1 MYWAIKRASERVLN
15 FRNVCFRNVWKSL
28 QLGTAQLGA
37 TQCVTQ
43 RESDM
48 PLAAYPCP
56 VDAEIEKCV
65 CVFITTVPNTKLCA
79 WGEEDSGGHVL

>member
-1 MYWAIKRASERVLN
+1 MYWAIKRTSERVLN

-56 VDAEIEKCV
+56 VDAEIEKCL

>member
-56 VDAEIEKCV
+56 VDAEIEKCL